1 MKLKASIM
9 SQTKTYNSFLHIFA
23 TVRRR
28 KLLVAVRVQSSLV
41 ATDIWS
47 PSNWSERCSRT
58 VCCQKTRIILK
69 KRHGTFAGLSEESPR
84 VSKTIDHHW

>member
-1 MKLKASIM
+1 M
-9 SQTKTYNSFLHIFA
+9 YFA

-28 KLLVAVRVQSSLV
+28 KLLVAVRVQSSLI

-58 VCCQKTRIILK
+58 VRCQKTRSISK
-69 KRHGTFAGLSEESPR
+69 NRYGTFVGVTEACSV
-84 VSKTIDHHW
+84 VSKTKVPYR